1 MQWTP
6 MTIPITNA
14 REEVVCQKI
23 LKHLATSKKT
33 TQKNKTNKTNQK
45 HTPKEN
51 PCNFKVTCFIHKLY
65 LFEKKI
71 KSVITIYANL
81 SSRCLTNRLFQY
93 RKVSPPAKM

>member
-1 MQWTP
+1 MLVKKWY
-6 MTIPITNA
+6 A
-14 REEVVCQKI
+14 RNTQTFSH
-23 LKHLATSKKT
+23 LKKS

-51 PCNFKVTCFIHKLY
+51 PCNFKVTYFIHKLY

-71 KSVITIYANL
+71 KSVKTIYANL